1 MRCDPLSHDSRDDI
15 WNLLVRCWQY
25 TPQAR
30 PSAKDVTAAILSMPP
45 RNWQTL
51 YYYED
56 YYEDLEDEPLFPP
69 PIDLIPLIHRR
80 HRAQPIRYMSISR
93 KMGLMDVIS
102 QLTTCGCQN
111 LSEKIDESTF
121 GTIPSLY
128 GGSGDI
134 YCGNLRDS
142 TAVCVKVPRFA
153 NNTSQRAESHVYA
166 SREIHTWNKCRHPNI
181 LPFLGLAAF
190 RDRVATISPWIKNG
204 TMRNYLKRH
213 SDADRCRLSTQI
225 CAGVAYL
232 HSINV
237 VHGDLKGDN
246 VLISD
251 DGNALLMDFGSADL
265 QNRTLKFTRPMDQCG
280 WTMRWGAPELLQEIA
295 PLSKESDVYALGMV
309 YQEAITGQLPF
320 SEKQEMALLLA
331 VCVRQEVPTRPVAQ
345 IPANSENGDKLW
357 ELLCKCWSREPEKR
371 PSAAQVESI
380 VATITKESL
389 TPTELED
396 WVLVTDEINS

>member
-1 MRCDPLSHDSRDDI
+1 
-15 WNLLVRCWQY
+15 
-25 TPQAR
+25 
-30 PSAKDVTAAILSMPP
+30 
-45 RNWQTL
+45 
-51 YYYED
+51 
-56 YYEDLEDEPLFPP
+56 
-69 PIDLIPLIHRR
+69 
-80 HRAQPIRYMSISR
+80 
-93 KMGLMDVIS
+93 MDVIS

-309 YQEAITGQLPF
+309 CEPELYGPVLDTNTIALRRSWQVAIFEQFVALLIPSYQEAITGQLPF